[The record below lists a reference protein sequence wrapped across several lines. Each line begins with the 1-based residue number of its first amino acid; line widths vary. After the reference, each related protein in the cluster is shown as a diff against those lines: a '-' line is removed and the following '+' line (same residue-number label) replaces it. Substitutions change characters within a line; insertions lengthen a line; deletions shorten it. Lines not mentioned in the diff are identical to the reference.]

1 MSNEQQTI
9 GTSTRPN
16 TIGMSPRPKKT
27 NTGVVCS
34 KPEETT
40 PKIRYTNPRTTV
52 STEVISGNV
61 DKRVAL
67 TAAPKTYLRD
77 ESIFAN
83 KVIQVLGR
91 EYYKGGTDISWMISG
106 YKFYGLLRNA
116 LGSTSGL
123 IFPYTPRV
131 SFNHKVN
138 YQSQDITH
146 TNITHHY
153 YQNTSTPS
161 ISIEA
166 KFTADN
172 RSNALHMLSA
182 IWYLTACSKCDFG
195 MNTSTP
201 GLPPPILYLS
211 GYDTTIDNIPVLID
225 TIGYNYPDDKHYV
238 NLVLDMTVPYNG
250 NPDLPMTPTDSNG
263 SFLQEYK
270 KETKIDKEKYAYGI
284 DKIISSIGEGED
296 LVTGDKWGS
305 SSRTTFSST
314 RWRYTGESK
323 TIEGGV
329 QLSFWLPTEMSI
341 NIGLLVQPNVLKE
354 QKQWTLDGYK
364 SGLLMTNRGKNPS
377 VVSSSSQV
385 PIMGT
390 DAQGN
395 SVQCGCKEVNE
406 FHKFIPHGWTW

>member
-9 GTSTRPN
+9 GMSYRPNMIGTST
-16 TIGMSPRPKKT
+16 RPKKT

-34 KPEETT
+34 KPEETN
-40 PKIRYTNPRTTV
+40 PNIRYTNPKTSV
-52 STEVISGNV
+52 SSEVISGNV

-91 EYYKGGTDISWMISG
+91 EYYKGGTDISWMLSG

-270 KETKIDKEKYAYGI
+270 KETKVDREKYAYGI
-284 DKIISSIGEGED
+284 DDFAFDMSRKKDED
-296 LVTGDKWGS
+296 GNEYGFM
-305 SSRTTFSST
+305 TFFTSSST
-314 RWRYTGESK
+314 RWRLDKKLTN
-323 TIEGGV
+323 EGGV

-395 SVQCGCKEVNE
+395 SVQCGSKEVNE